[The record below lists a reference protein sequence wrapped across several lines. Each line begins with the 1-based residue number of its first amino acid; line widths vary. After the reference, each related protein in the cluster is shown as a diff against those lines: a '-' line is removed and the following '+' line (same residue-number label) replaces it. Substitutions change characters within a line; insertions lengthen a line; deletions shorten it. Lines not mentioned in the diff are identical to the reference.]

1 MGEGQEM
8 MAAWSIHTLNS
19 TGQFHVVSTSNLLI
33 QIRPAQTWIGR
44 LVIVCQNNAT
54 DRTARSMT
62 DGPPSHSTTDYARLH
77 CRQHELNGG
86 GISRPGEK
94 LVASQFSAA

>member
-19 TGQFHVVSTSNLLI
+19 TGQFHVVSTSNLSHL
-33 QIRPAQTWIGR
+33 A
-44 LVIVCQNNAT
+44 